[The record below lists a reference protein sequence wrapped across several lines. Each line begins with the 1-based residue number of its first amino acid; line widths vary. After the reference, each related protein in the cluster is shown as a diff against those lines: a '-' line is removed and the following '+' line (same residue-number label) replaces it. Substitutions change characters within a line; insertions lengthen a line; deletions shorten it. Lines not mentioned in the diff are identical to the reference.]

1 MLEDKMRMWI
11 WIEDSKASEAGQTM
25 ASVFQKL
32 NFVEKLNKLG
42 PKKGADEIKEVIL
55 TISRNH
61 NGQILNTFIHWTFR
75 NPLSQRYFPT

>member
-1 MLEDKMRMWI
+1 
-11 WIEDSKASEAGQTM
+11 M

-61 NGQILNTFIHWTFR
+61 NGQILNTFIH
-75 NPLSQRYFPT
+75 

>member
-1 MLEDKMRMWI
+1 
-11 WIEDSKASEAGQTM
+11 M

-42 PKKGADEIKEVIL
+42 PKKGADEIKEVIS

-61 NGQILNTFIHWTFR
+61 NGQILNTFIH
-75 NPLSQRYFPT
+75 